1 MDSDVLHTFPI
12 FIKTVIITKFLAAA
26 LPVAHEEKWRQKAVW
41 QRVKEFSIATGLQ
54 FLSPI
59 IPLVIGDEEKALQAS
74 K

>member
-1 MDSDVLHTFPI
+1 ME
-12 FIKTVIITKFLAAA
+12 A
-26 LPVAHEEKWRQKAVW
+26 KAVW